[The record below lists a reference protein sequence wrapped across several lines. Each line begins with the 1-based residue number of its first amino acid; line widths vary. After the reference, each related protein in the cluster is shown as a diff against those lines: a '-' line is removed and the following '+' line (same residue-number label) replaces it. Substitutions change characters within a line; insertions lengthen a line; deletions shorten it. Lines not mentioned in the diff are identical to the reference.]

1 MVLESSHIDWIL
13 LEFIALLRSLY
24 NFDKEVWSSFS
35 SSFPSIEFSL
45 LFIPKN
51 QIIKIKKMNNI
62 SIIHV
67 KNLRRCL
74 IFCFLPEISTRKVIG
89 YKHND

>member
-35 SSFPSIEFSL
+35 SSFPFIEVSL
-45 LFIPKN
+45 LFITKN

-62 SIIHV
+62 TIIYV
-67 KNLRRCL
+67 K
-74 IFCFLPEISTRKVIG
+74 IKHQIKEKIEI
-89 YKHND
+89 

>member
-1 MVLESSHIDWIL
+1 MVLESSQIDWIL

-24 NFDKEVWSSFS
+24 NFDKEVWSSFI
-35 SSFPSIEFSL
+35 SSFPFIEVSL

-62 SIIHV
+62 TIIYV
-67 KNLRRCL
+67 KMKHQFKKK
-74 IFCFLPEISTRKVIG
+74 IEIELLFEIEKSL
-89 YKHND
+89 

>member
-24 NFDKEVWSSFS
+24 NFDKEVLSSFN
-35 SSFPSIEFSL
+35 SSFPFIEFSL

-51 QIIKIKKMNNI
+51 QTTEIKKMNNI
-62 SIIHV
+62 TIIYV
-67 KNLRRCL
+67 K
-74 IFCFLPEISTRKVIG
+74 IKHQFKEKIEI
-89 YKHND
+89 

>member
-35 SSFPSIEFSL
+35 SSFPFIEFSL

-51 QIIKIKKMNNI
+51 HLTKIKKRNNITIIYIKIKRQFKEKI
-62 SIIHV
+62 
-67 KNLRRCL
+67 
-74 IFCFLPEISTRKVIG
+74 EIVLLFEKEKSL
-89 YKHND
+89 

>member
-1 MVLESSHIDWIL
+1 MVLESCHIDWIL

-35 SSFPSIEFSL
+35 SSFPLIEFSL

-51 QIIKIKKMNNI
+51 QITEIKKMNNI
-62 SIIHV
+62 TIIYV
-67 KNLRRCL
+67 K
-74 IFCFLPEISTRKVIG
+74 IKHQFKEKIEIKLLFEIEKSL
-89 YKHND
+89 

>member
-13 LEFIALLRSLY
+13 LVFIALLRSLY

-35 SSFPSIEFSL
+35 SSFSFIEFSL

-51 QIIKIKKMNNI
+51 QITEIKKMNNI
-62 SIIHV
+62 TITYV
-67 KNLRRCL
+67 K
-74 IFCFLPEISTRKVIG
+74 IKHQFKEKIEIELLFEI
-89 YKHND
+89 